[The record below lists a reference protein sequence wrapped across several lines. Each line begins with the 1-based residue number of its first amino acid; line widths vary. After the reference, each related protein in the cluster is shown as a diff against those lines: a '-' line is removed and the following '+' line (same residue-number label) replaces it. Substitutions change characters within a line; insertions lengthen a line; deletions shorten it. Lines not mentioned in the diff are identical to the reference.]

1 MKALQVTLCILAM
14 LLGLCACKGKK
25 ADGPNAAAGAPGA
38 NVAVPVERAQTDKWM
53 GKWMGPGE
61 TYLTLEPQGNKY
73 LITIRSNESLST
85 YEGRPATHRI
95 TFERFSVKESIRP
108 GSAKE
113 AGVAALADK
122 SDCLVVKPGEAY
134 CKE

>member
-1 MKALQVTLCILAM
+1 MRTLQTIVCIIAV
-14 LLGLCACKGKK
+14 LLGVAACKGKQ
-25 ADGPNAAAGAPGA
+25 ADPAVPGAPGA
-38 NVAVPVERAQTDKWM
+38 KVAVPPERVQTDKWM
-53 GKWMGPGE
+53 GKWNGPGE
-61 TYLTLEPQGNKY
+61 TYLTLEPKGDRY

-108 GSAKE
+108 GSAKD
-113 AGVAALADK
+113 AGVDALADK

-134 CKE
+134 CK

>member
-1 MKALQVTLCILAM
+1 MKALQVTLCILAV
-14 LLGLCACKGKK
+14 LLGLGACKGKK
-25 ADGPNAAAGAPGA
+25 ADGTGPAAGAPGA
-38 NVAVPVERAQTDKWM
+38 VAVPVERAQTDKWM
-53 GKWMGPGE
+53 GKWNGPGE
-61 TYLTLEPQGNKY
+61 TWLTLEPQGNRY

-122 SDCLVVKPGEAY
+122 GDCLVVKPGEAY
-134 CKE
+134 CKD